1 MGCLREGEVWCG
13 ACARSFAARPF
24 DVGVDQS
31 LPVRSLGDY
40 QGPIASLINLAKEKG
55 SEPAS
60 RVMASALSVVVQSFV
75 PSEIPGGEGVYLVP
89 VPATKSATRRRGG
102 DPLAEITNL
111 LAADFHPR
119 LRVVASLKNSRQRNE
134 QSGLSVTDRMANA
147 RGSFEW
153 VCATR
158 ARAKTILIDDVVTT
172 GATLIAAAQAIRDA
186 GLEVIGCATVAATR
200 RRASTNYTP

>member
-13 ACARSFAARPF
+13 VCARSFAERPF
-24 DVGVDQS
+24 DVGVNQS

-40 QGPIASLINLAKEKG
+40 QGPIANLINLAKEKG

-60 RVMASALSVVVQSFV
+60 RVMASALSVVVQSFL
-75 PSEIPGGEGVYLVP
+75 PSATAAGERVALVP
-89 VPATKSATRRRGG
+89 IPASKSALRRRGG
-102 DPLAEITNL
+102 DPLGEITNL
-111 LAADFHPR
+111 LAVNFHPQ
-119 LRVVASLKNSRQRNE
+119 LRVVTSLKDSRQRNE
-134 QSGLSVTDRMANA
+134 QSGLSVTDRMVNA

-153 VCATR
+153 VCATGV
-158 ARAKTILIDDVVTT
+158 RAKTILIDDVVTT

-200 RRASTNYTP
+200 RRASTNYAP